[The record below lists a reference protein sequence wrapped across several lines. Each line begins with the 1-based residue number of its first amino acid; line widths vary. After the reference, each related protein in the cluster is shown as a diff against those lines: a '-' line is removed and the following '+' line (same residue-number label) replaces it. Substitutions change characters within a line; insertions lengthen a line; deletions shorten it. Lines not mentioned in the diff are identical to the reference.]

1 MREDAPRRKVS
12 GTFVVTEG
20 GLEPVL
26 LRSLSRPQRTALGWS
41 ESTTKTAAKKKQN
54 VQQFSSSLCFFSGSS
69 SKKCRVYLACVRART
84 RAYII
89 RAVLVRVCC
98 TSMITNAP
106 TGRISDYSSYM
117 AISVVLA
124 HMRVRT
130 IDTGTR

>member
-1 MREDAPRRKVS
+1 MMREDAPRRKVS

-89 RAVLVRVCC
+89 RAVLVRVSC
-98 TSMITNAP
+98 TSIY
-106 TGRISDYSSYM
+106 DYKRTHWPNFRLL
-117 AISVVLA
+117 VVYGHLSRA
-124 HMRVRT
+124 RT
-130 IDTGTR
+130 YASEDN